1 MMITRKNSWVLYL
14 LGFILACCTQS
25 RL

>member
-1 MMITRKNSWVLYL
+1 MITRKNSWVLYL